1 MKENGVRFLD
11 EPKKDSMRNLT
22 QFEDLDGNVFVLK
35 G

>member
-1 MKENGVRFLD
+1 MKENGVHFLD
-11 EPKKDSMRNLT
+11 ELKKDGMRNFT